1 MELLGSGL
9 EKRESNL
16 RVPPS
21 HLTELV
27 HAKYDGSMTPV
38 ELDSPTALLP
48 GSMSTSVDAGRG
60 SPSMVVLKN
69 CPSTGG
75 CPCDCE

>member
-9 EKRESNL
+9 EKRESKL

-27 HAKYDGSMTPV
+27 QAKYDGSMTPV
-38 ELDSPTALLP
+38 GLDSPNALMP
-48 GSMSTSVDAGRG
+48 GSMSTSVHAGRG

-69 CPSTGG
+69 
-75 CPCDCE
+75 